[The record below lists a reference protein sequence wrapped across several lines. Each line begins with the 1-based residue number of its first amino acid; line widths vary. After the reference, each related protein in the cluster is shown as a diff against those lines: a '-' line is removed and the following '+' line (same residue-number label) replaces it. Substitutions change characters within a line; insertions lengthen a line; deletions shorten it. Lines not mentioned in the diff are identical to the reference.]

1 MKQILLFAIM
11 FLSPMVGEAQGVSKL
26 VGHLYYDGLS
36 YVGWINYD
44 SMEDCDNNR
53 NGKAYVYV
61 HNSSAIDYYN
71 YDENIPSGHLVIRN
85 SVTFEN
91 ISWLTSD
98 ITFPVVEISLIC
110 KKNITSVTIPKSVK
124 IIGGGGFLDC
134 PNLKYA
140 FFENDSQLER
150 LGGSSAGNSLGAFF
164 NCGLLTAELPKSI
177 NKIDKY
183 AFAFC
188 DSLEELIF
196 PASLGVDVEFASRA
210 IVGCNNLKNV
220 YAFMPTPF
228 TGDDRNFVVGHKE
241 TWSAEKY
248 VPDDVVLHV
257 PDEAIELYR
266 TTKPWSN
273 FKHIVGDIFEE
284 YGVRFQCLESNNVCI
299 IGDEKASD
307 SYVVPHKVEHNKKT
321 WDVTAIAARAFMGKR
336 GITELTIPHSIR
348 SIGENAFFDCVN
360 VKTIHSRSREPIVLG
375 TAKTRAV
382 GSSSVFDGIDKETC
396 VLYVPEGCVDAYRA
410 AAGWNEFKN
419 IKEEGGG
426 EEPAGLKVG
435 DVFGMKGVPGTYRVT
450 SAKTVALCKWSNA
463 DGKSASIPT
472 SVTYSDGTVYTV
484 TSIGGNE
491 TGDPGKPYFPVFV
504 GDVESIAIPATVTEL
519 GGCMAY
525 GAINLTSIT
534 IPATVTSIGQ
544 YAFAYS
550 GLTSVTV
557 EHATPLS
564 ISENT
569 FEGVYEDAT
578 LIVPAE
584 KVSAY
589 KGTTGW
595 KKFKTIKDVNGNTG
609 EKPDQP
615 SAGSITFADA
625 KVERI
630 CLENWDKNGD
640 GKLSKEEA
648 AAVKSLG
655 GVFNAN
661 EYNGGREEAGGI
673 TSFNELQYFTGLESI
688 GRGDFDFQLSLTA
701 VVIPANV
708 QTIEKRAFF
717 CCEKL
722 TSVQIPGGVSYI
734 GQDAFNSCGLR
745 SITIPASV
753 KTLGTKAFAYTNLE
767 HVYVEATTP
776 PEIEKDG
783 ALQEAF
789 ISNDDWIYKNAVL
802 HVPTGSESLYK
813 VAPGWK
819 QFWTHSSG
827 TAIDG
832 VVPDGEPF
840 DVYDLQGRKVCS
852 GVTSLEGLPKG
863 VYIVKGRKIIK

>member
-11 FLSPMVGEAQGVSKL
+11 FFSPMVGEAQGVSMS
-26 VGHLYYDGLS
+26 VGNLYYDGLS

-44 SMEDCDNNR
+44 SREDCDNNR

-61 HNSSAIDYYN
+61 HSSSAIDYYN

-257 PDEAIELYR
+257 PDEAIGLYR

-284 YGVRFQCLESNNVCI
+284 YGARFQCLENNNVCI
-299 IGDEKASD
+299 VGDDQATGNYAIPQAVKHS
-307 SYVVPHKVEHNKKT
+307 NRT
-321 WDVTAIAARAFMGKR
+321 WDVTTIAARAFMGKR

-375 TAKTRAV
+375 TAKTRAE
-382 GSSSVFDGIDKETC
+382 GGSSVFDGIDKETC
-396 VLYVPEGCVDAYRA
+396 VLYVPEGCVDAYRT

-450 SAKTVALCKWSNA
+450 SANTVALCKWSNA

-472 SVTYSDGTVYTV
+472 SVTYSDGTVYSV

-557 EHATPLS
+557 EHTTPLS

-589 KGTTGW
+589 KGATGW

-734 GQDAFNSCGLR
+734 GQDAFNSCGLK
-745 SITIPASV
+745 SITIPANV

-819 QFWTHSSG
+819 QFWTHSS

>member
-11 FLSPMVGEAQGVSKL
+11 FFSPMVGEAQGVSMG
-26 VGHLYYDGLS
+26 VGDLYYDGLS

-44 SMEDCDNNR
+44 SREDCDNNR
-53 NGKAYVYV
+53 NGKAYVVVY
-61 HNSSAIDYYN
+61 SDPAIDYYN

-91 ISWLTSD
+91 ISWLTSGN
-98 ITFPVVEISLIC
+98 TFPVVGISMIFG
-110 KKNITSVTIPKSVK
+110 KKNLTSVTIPKSVK
-124 IIGGGGFLDC
+124 IIGGGGFFDC

-150 LGGSSAGNSLGAFF
+150 LGGSGAGNSLGAFC
-164 NCGLLTAELPKSI
+164 NCGFVTAELPKSI

-248 VPDDVVLHV
+248 VPEDVVLHV

-299 IGDEKASD
+299 IGDEKASG

-472 SVTYSDGTVYTV
+472 SVTYSDGTVYSV

-595 KKFKTIKDVNGNTG
+595 KNFKTIKDVNGNTG

-673 TSFNELQYFTGLESI
+673 TSFNELQYFTSLESI

-734 GQDAFNSCGLR
+734 GQDAFNSCGLK
-745 SITIPASV
+745 SITIPANV

-819 QFWTHSSG
+819 QFWTHSS